1 MPRGGVRF
9 EHDSRMYTH
18 RGYDDAEG
26 RACKLTG
33 KPLKGIIGIH
43 TMHDPHLRRVV
54 EEYEGDPF
62 ARLHKLV
69 DESGDTPPSDDD
81 IVAAVQPILGIQ
93 AKALQLA
100 RGEEDTAQQTF
111 DTIMADLVARGRA
124 TEADV
129 DAATDRIANG
139 ETEAA
144 ILREWQPVS
153 LKDGCRVVLKAL
165 VSRPD
170 LNGQVGRIVSFTL
183 QSRRY
188 GVQVK
193 SGERIAVR
201 PANVETLPTN
211 VADPAV
217 DVLSEALGAD
227 AAGHVSSMLI
237 CERCREP
244 CEPGT
249 QCRVPHPVHLR
260 QEQGMMCGPDGM
272 RRNVGCGACRRS
284 FVICTNPMAEDG
296 GEERIEGPEWCFAG
310 AHTTKPLPAH
320 DQRRVFA
327 NTVCLVASARLQAQ
341 IDAIPADTRTLTISS
356 ADFYDESMTFTLERE
371 LLELEEVQLIDVC
384 FEKIVL
390 DATLTPSVRS
400 LKMQN
405 VPEDCDLTLQLPE
418 LRYWSIHYWR
428 GDGEV
433 IQACLNAAT
442 RLEEFDSYKL
452 WSNHELAF
460 ASNDLVE
467 IDVHRA
473 DVLGALTIWAPN
485 LRHLCLQ
492 ACYGLDDI
500 EFLSEH
506 PLAAQLPPGHRSPKL
521 EVNTENA
528 NIGPRATRALRERG
542 CKLRAAGGRG
552 AMNPLEAMFANMRG
566 PMGGMGGMGGM
577 GADDDDGG
585 DDDGD
590 DDGDDYDDDDE
601 EDEDDDE
608 DDDDDD
614 PSNFVPWNP
623 QGPVDMDFMNRLL
636 AAANAGTF
644 GDLQGDGDIPI
655 NFTQPQHDA
664 GPSHI
669 EEVGGDDGGGGES
682 SAADEDDDDGG
693 DGGVSAAQARPG
705 FRKFKRPAK
714 PPTP

>member
-1 MPRGGVRF
+1 
-9 EHDSRMYTH
+9 
-18 RGYDDAEG
+18 
-26 RACKLTG
+26 
-33 KPLKGIIGIH
+33 
-43 TMHDPHLRRVV
+43 
-54 EEYEGDPF
+54 
-62 ARLHKLV
+62 
-69 DESGDTPPSDDD
+69 
-81 IVAAVQPILGIQ
+81 
-93 AKALQLA
+93 
-100 RGEEDTAQQTF
+100 
-111 DTIMADLVARGRA
+111 MADLVARGRA

-217 DVLSEALGAD
+217 DVLSEALGSD

-260 QEQGMMCGPDGM
+260 QEQGMMCGPNGM

-371 LLELEEVQLIDVC
+371 LLELGVQLIDVRQL
-384 FEKIVL
+384 EKIDARCNARTRCARSNAERARRLRPDAPAPRAAVL
-390 DATLTPSVRS
+390 VDP
-400 LKMQN
+400 
-405 VPEDCDLTLQLPE
+405 LQ
-418 LRYWSIHYWR
+418 R

-433 IQACLNAAT
+433 IQACLDAAT
-442 RLEEFDSYKL
+442 RLEFDSYKL

-473 DVLGALTIWAPN
+473 DVLARSIWAPN
-485 LRHLCLQ
+485 LRHLCR
-492 ACYGLDDI
+492 ACYGLDI

-506 PLAAQLPPGHRSPKL
+506 FSPRNSRRSPVA
-521 EVNTENA
+521 EARGEH
-528 NIGPRATRALRERG
+528 RERQHRTP
-542 CKLRAAGGRG
+542 CEARCAAWVQ
-552 AMNPLEAMFANMRG
+552 AC
-566 PMGGMGGMGGM
+566 
-577 GADDDDGG
+577 
-585 DDDGD
+585 
-590 DDGDDYDDDDE
+590 
-601 EDEDDDE
+601 
-608 DDDDDD
+608 
-614 PSNFVPWNP
+614 
-623 QGPVDMDFMNRLL
+623 
-636 AAANAGTF
+636 AAAARHRGTR
-644 GDLQGDGDIPI
+644 GDVRE
-655 NFTQPQHDA
+655 H
-664 GPSHI
+664 
-669 EEVGGDDGGGGES
+669 
-682 SAADEDDDDGG
+682 
-693 DGGVSAAQARPG
+693 ARANG
-705 FRKFKRPAK
+705 RHRQLRRRR
-714 PPTP
+714 